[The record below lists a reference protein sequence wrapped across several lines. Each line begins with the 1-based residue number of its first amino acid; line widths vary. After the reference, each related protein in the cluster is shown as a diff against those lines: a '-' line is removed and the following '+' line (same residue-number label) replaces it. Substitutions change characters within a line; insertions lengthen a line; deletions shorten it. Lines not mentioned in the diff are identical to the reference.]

1 MRRVTIPRLIVEVF
15 DGWGF
20 RGRRATILAPVRA
33 TSELGFENN
42 ISSIRIYK
50 GPAYNFATNYRVVF
64 YEDENFQ
71 GRKLA
76 LGPGL
81 YPTIHDVA
89 YNFGDTISSVK
100 FGISRDI
107 TGPEWGTI
115 PVIIELYQQPYCKG
129 QFMTVLRDVANCEE
143 MGMDKATSSIRIYK
157 GPDFPSEGC
166 RVIFFAQPEFEG
178 ASLPIEITR
187 KDSRRDILNLHPLP
201 RNFDNAIS
209 SIKVEGWSSSTEFSE
224 IVFQDEFDQGQLRPE
239 WFWEDPFGG
248 GRWQAQLGYIELA
261 AEPGQTL
268 EPGQNFDA
276 PRLVQEVAGDFSLET
291 RIRVSPNL
299 QEHAGLLVW
308 KNEHRFLRF
317 EKTSGEHAYKGDVQF
332 RSQFWRRRTLV
343 GRASAFKNVKELYLR
358 LERRGQIFA
367 TFASSDAVNWLSCGT
382 VVMGVGDPVH
392 VGIHNMCPNKEGKP
406 TVAKFDYFRVSRRKK
421 EIAKYR
427 KIVPQPLDI
436 VSETD
441 RRRALREVTR

>member
-1 MRRVTIPRLIVEVF
+1 VEVF
-15 DGWGF
+15 EHWGF
-20 RGRRATILAPVRA
+20 RGRRATILSPVRA

-50 GPAYNFATNYRVVF
+50 GPAYSFATNYRAIF
-64 YEDENFQ
+64 YEDEKFQ
-71 GRKLA
+71 GRRLA

-100 FGISRDI
+100 LGISRDV

-115 PVIIELYQQPYCKG
+115 PVIMELYQHPYFQG
-129 QFMTVLRDVANCEE
+129 NYITVLRDVANCEE
-143 MGMDKATSSIRIYK
+143 MGLNKAISSVRIFK

-166 RVIFFAQPEFEG
+166 RVTFFEKPEFEG
-178 ASLPIEITR
+178 ASLPIHMTK
-187 KDSRRDILNLHPLP
+187 KDSRRDIDNLHALP
-201 RNFDNAIS
+201 KNFGNIIS

-224 IVFQDEFDQGQLRPE
+224 LVFQDEFDQGQLRKE

-248 GRWQAQLGYIELA
+248 GRWQARMGYIELA

-268 EPGQNFDA
+268 ERGQNFDA
-276 PRLVQEVAGDFSLET
+276 PRLVQEVGGDFSLET
-291 RIRVSPNL
+291 RLRVSGDL
-299 QEHAGLLVW
+299 QEHGGLLVW

-317 EKTSGEHAYKGDVQF
+317 EKTSGEHSYKGDVQF
-332 RSQFWRRRTLV
+332 RSQFWRRNVLA
-343 GRASAFKNVKELYLR
+343 GRASAFRNVKELYLR
-358 LERRGQIFA
+358 LERRGQIFSA
-367 TFASSDAVNWLSCGT
+367 FASHDSVTWLSCGT

-392 VGIHNMCPNKEGKP
+392 VGIYNLSPNKEGKP
-406 TVAKFDYFRVSRRKK
+406 TVARFDYFRVSRRKK

-427 KIVPQPLDI
+427 KFEPQPLDM

-441 RRRALREVTR
+441 KRRAVREIMR